1 MTVLVQYF
9 GGTVLRFVLFI
20 TLLIPLGTAS
30 AALQRYVASEH
41 ESTWVSSSSRMY
53 CSLTH
58 EIPFYGKAVFQSR
71 AGGELGLSVEV
82 LRKPHKTGLA
92 RLISTAPSWKHETR
106 ERDLGQVSYKVDQ
119 TPFSLQHIPSR
130 RVLSEL
136 EQGMFPTFT
145 YQDWSD
151 GRDEVKVSLS
161 AVNIRHSLGEF
172 LSCLSM
178 LLPYDYDYV
187 KDSKLY
193 FAFGSS
199 ALDKKAKQRL
209 DELAEYILAD
219 GVVSPVILH
228 GRTDSRGYRS
238 YNDALGRRRA
248 ESVRDYLISKGV
260 SRDEITFKVVSHGE
274 RKPVASNRTARGR
287 ALNRVVEVTLLK

>member
-1 MTVLVQYF
+1 
-9 GGTVLRFVLFI
+9 VLRFVFFI
-20 TLLIPLGTAS
+20 TLLIPLGSAS

-41 ESTWVSSSSRMY
+41 ESRWVTSSSRLY

-58 EIPFYGKAVFQSR
+58 EIPLYGKAMFQSS
-71 AGGELGLSVEV
+71 AGGELGMSVEV
-82 LRKPHKTGLA
+82 MRKPHKTGLA

-106 ERDLGQVSYKVDQ
+106 ERDLGQVAYKVDR
-119 TPFSLQHIPSR
+119 TAFTLNHIPSR

-172 LSCLSM
+172 LDCLSM
-178 LLPYDYDYV
+178 LLPYSYNYV
-187 KDSKLY
+187 RESKLY
-193 FAFGSS
+193 FPFASS
-199 ALDKKAKQRL
+199 ALGEKEKQRL
-209 DELAEYILAD
+209 DELAEYLLAD
-219 GVVSPVILH
+219 GSISEVVLY
-228 GRTDSRGYRS
+228 GRTDSRGYRA

-248 ESVRDYLISKGV
+248 ESVRDYLTDKGV
-260 SRDEITFKVVSHGE
+260 SRDKFTIKVVSFGE
-274 RKPVASNRTARGR
+274 RRPVATNRTAKGR
-287 ALNRVVEVTLLK
+287 SLNRVVEVTLLK